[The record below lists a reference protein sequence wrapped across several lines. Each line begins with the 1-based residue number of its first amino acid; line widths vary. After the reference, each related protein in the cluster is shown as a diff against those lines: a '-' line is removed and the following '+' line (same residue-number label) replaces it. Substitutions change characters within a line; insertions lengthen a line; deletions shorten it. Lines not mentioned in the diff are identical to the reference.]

1 MTRTVSAAP
10 QVVLLHPQDNVL
22 ISVETLAAD
31 ASFEFDGR
39 EYTLGQTVP
48 LGHKIARTDMPAGTR
63 ILRYGAPIGSL
74 YCDVQ
79 AGDWVH
85 MHNLK
90 SDYLASHTRKG
101 RAQGGSDDQGGR
113 GEH

>member
-1 MTRTVSAAP
+1 MSRATSAAP

-22 ISVETLAAD
+22 ISVMTLAAD
-31 ASFEFDGR
+31 TQFTFAGR
-39 EYTLGQTVP
+39 EYRLAQAVP

-63 ILRYGAPIGSL
+63 IFRYGAPIGSL
-74 YCDVQ
+74 YSAVK

-101 RAQGGSDDQGGR
+101 RAQEGS
-113 GEH
+113 GE

>member
-1 MTRTVSAAP
+1 MSDRPAESQQSAP
-10 QVVLLHPQDNVL
+10 RVVLLHADDNVL
-22 ISVETLAAD
+22 ISVRPLAAGE
-31 ASFEFDGR
+31 EFDFEGR
-39 EYTLGQTVP
+39 HYCLSQAVP
-48 LGHKIARTDMPAGTR
+48 IGHKLARTDLNSGEK

-74 YCDVQ
+74 FVAAK

-101 RAQGGSDDQGGR
+101 RAGEDQNNG
-113 GEH
+113 H